1 MRLLAYLRSLV
12 STLFNRAHADSEID
26 EEFRT
31 HIEQHADDL
40 ERSGLPRREAE
51 RRARIAFG
59 AYEKAK
65 EDCREERAGFWLE
78 SLWKDMRFGLR
89 MLRKNPGFTST
100 AILTIALGIG
110 ANTAVFSAMNTVL
123 LRRLPLPHPE
133 QLVHLRLPKWQ
144 PAGASSTGSSETSF
158 SEPVFEALRKQRG
171 VFSDLM
177 TYVPLSFDKVAVR
190 IGEDPEEAEGDMVSG
205 NFFSGLGVA
214 LARGRAL
221 TLEDETTH
229 APVAVLSYSYWTGRF
244 ARNPS
249 AIGQT
254 IFIKG
259 LPFTIVGVAAQDF
272 YGVEPGSSTDFWIP
286 LQNRPELNAWGQPPS
301 LNTLYG
307 TPNWWCLKLIGR
319 LAPHI
324 TQAQALAQLDPAFQN
339 AALIGLGTPDPKSP
353 KTILALAPA
362 KGIEDY
368 SDQYEQPIKILMAM
382 VVLVLAIA
390 CGNVAMILA
399 ARNSTRQRE
408 FFMRITLGAGRK
420 RLLWQLLTES
430 LLLVTGGALLGW
442 LFAIVGSRALAAWS
456 DLEVPFSLDAN
467 VLIFT
472 LAISLVC
479 AVVFGL
485 VPLRSA
491 TGVAVS
497 LGIKG
502 SYVSARRDKR
512 SAWAGKM
519 VVAAQLALCM
529 ILLVGAGLLIRSLHN
544 YENLPL
550 GLRTDGLLVFG
561 TSPLNTHSDE
571 EKARFYQTLLERL
584 RVVPGVESATVLENR
599 LGAGWSDNNV
609 YAIDGVLPTGSFQ
622 DIGVRSNDVGPDYFH
637 LFGIPILQGRDIAD
651 SDRRSAPKVAV
662 VNQSFVKKFFPHSE
676 VLGHSVG
683 GTKPEQMYT
692 IVGVAADSKYTSV
705 GEKPIPMVYF
715 DYSQSQS
722 ISDMQVELHT
732 NRNTDA
738 LVPSVR
744 AVLHDLD
751 PNLPMQKPMT
761 QRAQFDESFSQPRL
775 FARLSMFFGIIAVAL
790 AATGVYGT
798 LAYRVSRRTP
808 EIGVRMALGAQQ
820 LQVIWMVLRESLMV
834 SVAAIL
840 VGLPLALAGAQVMRS
855 MLFGV
860 APGDGLS
867 IAGAL
872 LGVPLIALVA
882 SMIPARRAASVDP
895 MVALRNE

>member
-1 MRLLAYLRSLV
+1 
-12 STLFNRAHADSEID
+12 
-26 EEFRT
+26 
-31 HIEQHADDL
+31 
-40 ERSGLPRREAE
+40 
-51 RRARIAFG
+51 
-59 AYEKAK
+59 
-65 EDCREERAGFWLE
+65 
-78 SLWKDMRFGLR
+78 
-89 MLRKNPGFTST
+89 
-100 AILTIALGIG
+100 
-110 ANTAVFSAMNTVL
+110 
-123 LRRLPLPHPE
+123 
-133 QLVHLRLPKWQ
+133 
-144 PAGASSTGSSETSF
+144 
-158 SEPVFEALRKQRG
+158 
-171 VFSDLM
+171 VFSDLIA
-177 TYVPLSFDKVAVR
+177 YVPLSFDKVAVR
-190 IGEDPEEAEGDMVSG
+190 IGEEPEEAEGDMVSG

-214 LARGRAL
+214 LARGRGL
-221 TLEDETTH
+221 TLEDETAH
-229 APVAVLSYSYWTGRF
+229 SSVAVLSYSYWTSRF
-244 ARNPS
+244 ACNPS
-249 AIGQT
+249 VVGQT

-272 YGVEPGSSTDFWIP
+272 FGIEPGSSTDFWIP

-301 LNTLYG
+301 LSTLYG

-319 LAPHI
+319 LAPHV
-324 TQAQALAQLDPAFQN
+324 TQAQALAQLDPVFQT
-339 AALIGLGTPDPKSP
+339 ASLIGLGTPDPKSP

-362 KGIEDY
+362 KGIEGY

-390 CGNVAMILA
+390 CGNVSMLLA

-430 LLLVTGGALLGW
+430 LLLVTAGALLGW

-467 VLIFT
+467 VLLFT

-485 VPLRSA
+485 VPLRGA
-491 TGVAVS
+491 TGVAVG
-497 LGIKG
+497 LGVKG
-502 SYVSARRDKR
+502 SNATARRDKR
-512 SAWAGKM
+512 SAWAGKV

-544 YENLPL
+544 YETLPL

-561 TSPLNTHSDE
+561 ASPLNLHTDD
-571 EKARFYQTLLERL
+571 EKARFYQTLVERL

-609 YAIDGVLPTGSFQ
+609 YAIDGVLPTGTFQ

-637 LFGIPILQGRDIAD
+637 VLGIPILQGRDIAD
-651 SDRRSAPKVAV
+651 SDDRSAPKVAV
-662 VNQSFVKKFFPHSE
+662 VNQSFVKKFFPHGE
-676 VLGHSVG
+676 VLGHTVG
-683 GTKPEQMYT
+683 GTRPEKMYT

-722 ISDMQVELHT
+722 ISEMQVELHT
-732 NRNTDA
+732 NGNTDA
-738 LVPSVR
+738 LVPSAR
-744 AVLHDLD
+744 SVLHDLD

-775 FARLSMFFGIIAVAL
+775 FARLSMFFGIIAVVL
-790 AATGVYGT
+790 AATGLYGT

-808 EIGVRMALGAQQ
+808 EIGVRMALGALQ
-820 LQVIWMVLRESLMV
+820 LQVIWMVVKESLLIGG
-834 SVAAIL
+834 AAL
-840 VGLPLALAGAQVMRS
+840 LAGLPLSFAGAKLMRS

-860 APGDGLS
+860 SSADALS
-867 IAGAL
+867 FTAAL
-872 LGVPLIALVA
+872 LGVPLIALLA
-882 SMIPARRAASVDP
+882 SLIPARRAASIDP
-895 MVALRNE
+895 MQALRTE

>member
-1 MRLLAYLRSLV
+1 MRLLTYLHALV
-12 STLFNRAHADSEID
+12 STLFNRARADSEMD
-26 EEFRT
+26 EEFRA
-31 HIEQHADDL
+31 HIERHADDL

-51 RRARIAFG
+51 RRARMAFG
-59 AYEKAK
+59 GYEKAK

-78 SLWKDMRFGLR
+78 SLWKDMRFALR
-89 MLRKNPGFTST
+89 LLRKNPGFTFI
-100 AILTIALGIG
+100 AILAIALGIG

-123 LRRLPLPHPE
+123 LRSLPLPQPE

-158 SEPVFEALRKQRG
+158 SEPVFKALREQRG
-171 VFSDLM
+171 VFSDLIA
-177 TYVPLSFDKVAVR
+177 YVPLSLDKVAVR
-190 IGEDPEEAEGDMVSG
+190 IGEEPEEAEGDMVSG

-221 TLEDETTH
+221 TLEDEATH

-244 ARNPS
+244 ERNPS

-324 TQAQALAQLDPAFQN
+324 THAQALAQLDPVFQN

-353 KTILALAPA
+353 KSVLALASA
-362 KGIEDY
+362 KGIEGY
-368 SDQYEQPIKILMAM
+368 SDQYDQPIKILMAM

-390 CGNVAMILA
+390 CGNVSMLLA
-399 ARNSTRQRE
+399 ARNSARQRE
-408 FFMRITLGAGRK
+408 FFMRMTLGAGRK
-420 RLLWQLLTES
+420 RLLQQLLTES

-442 LFAIVGSRALAAWS
+442 FLAIVGSRALAAWS
-456 DLEVPFSLDAN
+456 DLEVPFLLDTN
-467 VLIFT
+467 VLVFT

-479 AVVFGL
+479 AAVFGV

-491 TGVAVS
+491 TGVAGGLGVRGSNVS
-497 LGIKG
+497 
-502 SYVSARRDKR
+502 VHRDNR
-512 SAWAGKM
+512 SAWAGKV

-529 ILLVGAGLLIRSLHN
+529 TLLVGAGLLIRSLHN

-561 TSPLNTHSDE
+561 TSPLNIHSDE

-599 LGAGWSDNNV
+599 LGGGWSDNNV

-637 LFGIPILQGRDIAD
+637 VFGIPILQGRDIAD
-651 SDRRSAPKVAV
+651 SDRRSGPKVAV
-662 VNQSFVKKFFPHSE
+662 INQSFVKKFFPHGE

-692 IVGVAADSKYTSV
+692 IVGVSADSKYTSV

-732 NRNTDA
+732 NGNTDA

-775 FARLSMFFGIIAVAL
+775 FARLSMFFGIIAVVL
-790 AATGVYGT
+790 AATGLYGT

-820 LQVIWMVLRESLMV
+820 LQVMWMVLRESLMV
-834 SVAAIL
+834 SAAAIL

-860 APGDGLS
+860 APGDVLS
-867 IAGAL
+867 FAGAL
-872 LGVPLIALVA
+872 LGVPLIALLA
-882 SMIPARRAASVDP
+882 SLIPARRAASVDP